1 MDGTKI
7 PIQMTLIIVTKT
19 ATYGLMM
26 MTVKSRLN
34 NEVII

>member
-1 MDGTKI
+1 MGGTKI
-7 PIQMTLIIVTKT
+7 PIQTTLIIVMKT

-26 MTVKSRLN
+26 TTVKSRLN